1 MQKMWK
7 KMPWEI
13 LSLQQDCSSR
23 STKIPMCTKNGRG
36 AGDRNIIRND
46 KSKNMRVIA
55 DAIFPD

>member
-1 MQKMWK
+1 
-7 KMPWEI
+7 MPWEI